1 MKKLMCLVLIVLMVL
16 PFAVSCANNQ
26 GDAADT
32 TTPAPSS
39 GDVTTPADSRDVVD
53 TTEPKLTPN
62 IPEGI
67 RYDGYRFI
75 VANDYADS
83 TKYTTNAIRADV
95 QTGEPINDALY
106 ERTMLIEDMFGIK
119 IVDEDIDL
127 NPAMNVF
134 ASGEDI
140 YAIYTPDL
148 SNVMTAVNAGY
159 SIDFNDIETID
170 LEMPWW
176 DQNAVDKLSIN
187 GAVYYAFSD
196 FFITALDN
204 SRATYFNKDL
214 ITDLALENPYELV
227 KNNKWTIDKMSEMAS
242 VAYSDLDG
250 GGAMDIQ
257 DRVGIANNPTTFYEA
272 MLTGCDAEIVKQG
285 ADGIPYF
292 CCFDEKEFFLNVYQ
306 TLLQTFGSDN
316 RYLICKMDDARNMFY
331 AGNTLFMVDTL
342 YLASLA
348 RQQEVNFGILPV
360 AKWDEAQENYMH
372 VSPNPHA
379 IVVPNVT
386 GDLDRTGVLLEAL
399 AYYSSSHYSD
409 DALIPSYFEN
419 SLRYKSTT
427 DVESA
432 DMLVIIHDNIS
443 YVNKVAGT
451 GLSGLIFAQFEAGT
465 PDISSLLKKMEKQ
478 QKTNLQKVLDGL
490 S

>member
-32 TTPAPSS
+32 TTPAPSV
-39 GDVTTPADSRDVVD
+39 GDVTTPAEGQDVVE
-53 TTEPKLTPN
+53 TTEPKLTPD

-67 RYDGYRFI
+67 KYNGYSFV

-106 ERTMLIEDMFGIK
+106 ERTLLIEDMFGIT
-119 IVDEDIDL
+119 IVDEDVDL

-134 ASGEDI
+134 ASGEDV

-148 SNVMTAVNAGY
+148 SHVMSAVNAGY
-159 SIDFNDIETID
+159 AINFHDIDTID

-176 DQNAVDKLSIN
+176 DQNAVNKLGIN
-187 GAVYYAFSD
+187 GSVYYTFSD

-214 ITDLALENPYELV
+214 ITDLSLENPYELV
-227 KNNKWTIDKMSEMAS
+227 KNNQWTIDKMSEMAAT
-242 VAYSDLDG
+242 AYSDLDG
-250 GGAMDIQ
+250 GGKMDIQ
-257 DRVGIANNPTTFYEA
+257 DRVGIANNCTTFYEA
-272 MLTGCDAEIVKQG
+272 MLTGCDAEIVK
-285 ADGIPYF
+285 ADAEGTPYF
-292 CCFDEKEFFLNVYQ
+292 CCFDDKEFFLNVYQ
-306 TLLQTFGSDN
+306 TLLATFGSDN
-316 RYLICKMDDARNMFY
+316 RYLIAGTDDARNMFY

-342 YLASLA
+342 ALASLA
-348 RQQEVNFGILPV
+348 RQQEVNFGILPI

-372 VSPNPHA
+372 VSPNPHS

-386 GDLDRTGVLLEAL
+386 VDLDRTGVLLEAL

-409 DALIPSYFEN
+409 EALIPAYFEN

-443 YVNKVAGT
+443 YVNKIAGT
-451 GLSGLIFAQFEAGT
+451 ALSDLIYAQFEAAV
-465 PDISSLLKKMEKQ
+465 PDISSILKKLEKS
-478 QKTNLQKVLDGL
+478 QKSTLEKVLNSLG
-490 S
+490 

>member
-1 MKKLMCLVLIVLMVL
+1 MKKLMCLVLVLLMVL
-16 PFAVSCANNQ
+16 PFAVACADNQ

-32 TTPAPSS
+32 TTPTPS
-39 GDVTTPADSRDVVD
+39 GDVTTPVDGQDSTD
-53 TTEPKLTPN
+53 TTDSKLTPN

-67 RYDGYRFI
+67 KYEGYSFI

-83 TKYTTNAIRADV
+83 TKYTTNAIRADA

-106 ERTMLIEDMFGIK
+106 ERTLLIEDMFGIT

-134 ASGEDI
+134 ASGEDL

-148 SNVMTAVNAGY
+148 TDVMMAVNAGY
-159 SIDFNDIETID
+159 SIDFNDIDTID
-170 LEMPWW
+170 LDMPWW
-176 DQNAVDKLSIN
+176 DQNAVSKLAIN
-187 GAVYYAFSD
+187 GSVYYTFSD

-214 ITDLALENPYELV
+214 ITDLSLENPYELV
-227 KNNKWTIDKMSEMAS
+227 RNNQWTIDKMSQMAA

-250 GGAMDIQ
+250 GGKMDIQ
-257 DRVGIANNPTTFYEA
+257 DRVGIVNNSTTFYEA
-272 MLTGCDAEIVKQG
+272 MLTGCDAEIVKLNE
-285 ADGIPYF
+285 DGVPYF
-292 CCFDEKEFFLNVYQ
+292 CCFDDKEFFLNVYQ
-306 TLLQTFGSDN
+306 TLLSTFGTDN
-316 RYLICKMDDARNMFY
+316 RYLIAKTDDARNMFY

-342 YLASLA
+342 ALASLA
-348 RQQEVNFGILPV
+348 RQQEINFGILPIV
-360 AKWDEAQENYMH
+360 KWDEAQENYMH

-386 GDLDRTGVLLEAL
+386 VDTDRTGVLLEAL
-399 AYYSSSHYSD
+399 AYYSSPHYSD
-409 DALIPSYFEN
+409 EALIPSYFEN

-443 YVNKVAGT
+443 YVNKIAGT
-451 GLSGLIFAQFEAGT
+451 ALSDLIYAQFDAAV
-465 PDISSLLKKMEKQ
+465 PDITSILKKFEKS
-478 QKTNLQKVLDGL
+478 QKTNLEKVLNALG
-490 S
+490 